1 MFIMNEYI
9 FYHSEEEDLV
19 AKDEPQSVE
28 ELVAEEE
35 ESRSNEEWAQSAP
48 SPLRKK
54 A

>member
-1 MFIMNEYI
+1 MFIINEYI
-9 FYHSEEEDLV
+9 FYHSKEEDLV
-19 AKDEPQSVE
+19 AEDEPQSVE

-35 ESRSNEEWAQSAP
+35 SGSNEEWAQSAP